1 MTLTSMKER
10 IGEVGSSQVKHFGT
24 FLIPERKILSFLWW
38 IFSKDFPCQKR
49 FLFLEGRRIAE
60 ALFIIFIPAKAAE
73 AGLLLDVTEL
83 HCGGPDISLRGLVQ
97 KIVELVFSCE

>member
-1 MTLTSMKER
+1 MKER

-24 FLIPERKILSFLWW
+24 FLIPERKI
-38 IFSKDFPCQKR
+38 
-49 FLFLEGRRIAE
+49 EGRSIAE

-73 AGLLLDVTEL
+73 AGLLLDITEL

-97 KIVELVFSCE
+97 KIVELVLSCE